1 MTRFDYRILQRNTT
15 FASMYLR
22 TFFLTITGTRQ
33 GCTREPFRMVSPEGG
48 FSTHAGFH
56 YPRNT
61 RIRTDMAKSDLT
73 DMSITQLQSE
83 IKRREKFTR
92 SLQRRREKLLQQ
104 LAEVEAE
111 IATHGALSGGGRG
124 GRRPRNESNLPE
136 ALVGVLS
143 GKTMSVTEAAE
154 AVQKAGYIT
163 TSPNFRTIV
172 NQALIRDKRFKRV
185 GRGQYT
191 AAAGASSSKKTSKK
205 RKTTKKS

>member
-1 MTRFDYRILQRNTT
+1 
-15 FASMYLR
+15 
-22 TFFLTITGTRQ
+22 
-33 GCTREPFRMVSPEGG
+33 
-48 FSTHAGFH
+48 
-56 YPRNT
+56 
-61 RIRTDMAKSDLT
+61 MAKSDLT

-111 IATHGALSGGGRG
+111 IASHGALSGGGRG

-143 GKTMSVTEAAE
+143 GKTMSVTEAAD

-191 AAAGASSSKKTSKK
+191 AAAGATSSKKTSKK